1 MSYPMTL
8 PVGSLL
14 YFDTGTDLVTPTW
27 TKLSEHNRSPVSVD
41 VNRIEKTQRMA
52 NGTLRK
58 LWIADKSQLDAS
70 WNMLPTNST
79 MTIDAG
85 MGAADI
91 KSFYLNKGKG
101 TFKVKIS
108 YNGVS
113 ARDEIMTMSFTSC
126 TFSVI
131 KRNVKNS
138 VSDAPQEFWDVSI
151 GLEEV

>member
-1 MSYPMTL
+1 MSYPITL
-8 PVGSLL
+8 PVGSIL

-27 TKLSEHNRSPVSVD
+27 TKLSEHNRFPVSVD
-41 VNRIEKTQRMA
+41 INRIEKTQRMS

-58 LWIADKSQLDAS
+58 LWIADKSQLDTS
-70 WNMLPTNST
+70 WNNLPTNNT

-91 KSFYLNKGKG
+91 KAFYLNKGKG

>member
-8 PVGSLL
+8 PVGSIL

-27 TKLSEHNRSPVSVD
+27 TKLSEHNRFPVSVD
-41 VNRIEKTQRMA
+41 INRIEKTQRMS

-58 LWIADKSQLDAS
+58 LWIADKSQLDTS

>member
-14 YFDTGTDLVTPTW
+14 YFDTGTDANTPTW
-27 TKLSEHNRSPVSVD
+27 TKLSEHNRSAVSID
-41 VNRIEKTQRMA
+41 INRIEKTQRMA
-52 NGTLRK
+52 NGSLRK
-58 LWIADKSQLDAS
+58 LWIADKSEISAS
-70 WNMLPTNST
+70 WNTLPTNNT

-91 KSFYLNKGKG
+91 KEFYLNKGKG

-113 ARDEIMTMSFTSC
+113 ARDEILTMSFTSC
-126 TFSVI
+126 NFTVI

>member
-8 PVGSLL
+8 PVGSIL
-14 YFDTGTDLVTPTW
+14 YFDTGIDTITPTW

-41 VNRIEKTQRMA
+41 IDRIEKTQRMA

-58 LWIADKSQLDAS
+58 LWIADKTLLDTS
-70 WNMLPTNST
+70 WNMLPTNNT

-85 MGAADI
+85 MGSADI
-91 KSFYLNKGKG
+91 KAFYLNKGKG

-126 TFSVI
+126 TFRVI

>member
-1 MSYPMTL
+1 MTL
-8 PVGSLL
+8 PVGSIL

-27 TKLSEHNRSPVSVD
+27 TKLSEHNRFPVSVD
-41 VNRIEKTQRMA
+41 INRIEKTQRMS

-58 LWIADKSQLDAS
+58 LWIADKSQLDTS
-70 WNMLPTNST
+70 WNNLPTNST

-91 KSFYLNKGKG
+91 KAFYLNKGKG

>member
-1 MSYPMTL
+1 MTL
-8 PVGSLL
+8 PVGSIL

-27 TKLSEHNRSPVSVD
+27 TKLSEHNRFPVSVD
-41 VNRIEKTQRMA
+41 INRIEKTQRMS

-58 LWIADKSQLDAS
+58 LWIADKSQLDTS
-70 WNMLPTNST
+70 WNNLPTNNT

-91 KSFYLNKGKG
+91 KAFYLNKGKG

>member
-8 PVGSLL
+8 PVGSIL

-27 TKLSEHNRSPVSVD
+27 TKLSEHNRFPVSVD
-41 VNRIEKTQRMA
+41 INRIEKTQRMS

-58 LWIADKSQLDAS
+58 LWIADKSQLDTS
-70 WNMLPTNST
+70 WNNLPTNST

-91 KSFYLNKGKG
+91 KAFYLNKGKG

>member
-14 YFDTGTDLVTPTW
+14 YLDTGTDLVTPTW

>member
-1 MSYPMTL
+1 MTL
-8 PVGSLL
+8 PVGSIL
-14 YFDTGTDLVTPTW
+14 YFDTGTDLVNPTW
-27 TKLSEHNRSPVSVD
+27 TKLSEHNRFPVSVD
-41 VNRIEKTQRMA
+41 INRIEKTQRMS

-58 LWIADKSQLDAS
+58 LWIADKYQLDTS
-70 WNMLPTNST
+70 WNNLPTNNT

-91 KSFYLNKGKG
+91 KAFYLNKGKG

>member
-1 MSYPMTL
+1 MTL
-8 PVGSLL
+8 PVGSIL

-27 TKLSEHNRSPVSVD
+27 TKLSEHNRFPVSLD
-41 VNRIEKTQRMA
+41 INRIEKTQRMS

-58 LWIADKSQLDAS
+58 LWIADKSQLDTS
-70 WNMLPTNST
+70 WNNLPTNNT

-91 KSFYLNKGKG
+91 KAFYLNKGKG

>member
-14 YFDTGTDLVTPTW
+14 YLDTGTDLVTPTW
-27 TKLSEHNRSPVSVD
+27 TKLSEHNRSPISVD
-41 VNRIEKTQRMA
+41 INRIEKTQRMA

-58 LWIADKSQLDAS
+58 LWIADKSQFDTS
-70 WNMLPTNST
+70 WNMLPTNNT

-91 KSFYLNKGKG
+91 KAFYLNKGKG

-126 TFSVI
+126 TFTVI